1 MAGHA
6 RAFTNA
12 RTHGVVFTAVPS
24 YGSTLLLATRQI
36 RATHMAD
43 AQVRAPVPSSACPSH
58 VERVS
63 INVLPSD
70 MLDTSTPTC
79 EINARSHSPCNIEQV
94 SMSTRTFTRELDA
107 SSNCPSNVKC
117 LRVDLCTD
125 GDAHEWIASYSRKTN
140 TTWIVDRETRNPKR
154 QVHVFVSFTSGE

>member
-154 QVHVFVSFTSGE
+154 

>member
-12 RTHGVVFTAVPS
+12 RSYGVVFTAVPS
-24 YGSTLLLATRQI
+24 YGSTLPLATPQI

-63 INVLPSD
+63 VNVLPTD

-94 SMSTRTFTRELDA
+94 SMSTRTFTCELDA

-117 LRVDLCTD
+117 
-125 GDAHEWIASYSRKTN
+125 ASTCARTATHTSGSQATVGQITN
-140 TTWIVDRETRNPKR
+140 MTWIVDRETRNPKR
-154 QVHVFVSFTSGE
+154 